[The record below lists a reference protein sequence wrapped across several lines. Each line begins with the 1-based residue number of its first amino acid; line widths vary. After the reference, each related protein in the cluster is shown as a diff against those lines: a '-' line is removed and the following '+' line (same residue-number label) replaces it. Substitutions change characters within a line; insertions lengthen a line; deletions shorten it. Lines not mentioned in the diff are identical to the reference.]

1 MDIKVKWPN
10 DIYANSDTKIGGLI
24 VTSVLEGDTAIC
36 NVGEYYSSLKINLN
50 HETNQLSQLLGLGV
64 NLSNSIPTTCIND
77 MISAYNKKNS
87 KALPLLTFEKTLA
100 LIFNEMEKI
109 MNRVQSGNLDYLY
122 ELYYKCWLHK

>member
-1 MDIKVKWPN
+1 MK
-10 DIYANSDTKIGGLI
+10 LI
-24 VTSVLEGDTAIC
+24 NCE
-36 NVGEYYSSLKINLN
+36 
-50 HETNQLSQLLGLGV
+50 LLGLGV

-77 MISAYNKKNS
+77 MILAYNKKNS

-109 MNRVQSGNLDYLY
+109 MNQVQSTNLDYLY